1 MTPPRFFSPTD
12 ADAALPEIR
21 HQLELMRESLAFLR
35 RAGAGANRQADAL
48 RGAEPTPLYGWA
60 LERLDGAQRRLSDL
74 GVEIRDVDRGL
85 VDFPSLQG
93 DQVVMLCWLE
103 GEDRVEWFHEPG
115 MGFGGRRPL
124 AELEQTS

>member
-1 MTPPRFFSPTD
+1 VTPPRFFTPPE
-12 ADAALPEIR
+12 ADALLPEVR
-21 HQLELMRESLAFLR
+21 QQLELMRESLAFLR
-35 RAGAGANRQADAL
+35 RASAGANQIVEGL
-48 RGAEPTPLYGWA
+48 HGEEPTPLYGWA
-60 LERLDGAQRRLSDL
+60 LERLDDAQRRLTDL
-74 GVEIRDVDRGL
+74 GIEIRDVDRGL
-85 VDFPSLQG
+85 VDFPALQG

>member
-1 MTPPRFFSPTD
+1 M
-12 ADAALPEIR
+12 LPEIR

-35 RAGAGANRQADAL
+35 QASAGAGLQVEGI
-48 RGAEPTPLYGWA
+48 RGAEPTPLYAWA
-60 LERLDGAQRRLSDL
+60 LERLDRAQRRLADL

-115 MGFGGRRPL
+115 TGFGGRRPL